1 MKPFN
6 LIAGKA
12 QAAIAVALLV
22 GAGLSGC
29 GSSNDDD
36 HGNNGDGGGGGS
48 PSTPA
53 PVTDVFFSTVSSFIS
68 ASSDSTEDNAI
79 DVFVTTSPENTE
91 PEPLG

>member
-29 GSSNDDD
+29 GSSDDD
-36 HGNNGDGGGGGS
+36 HGNGNGNGGGGG
-48 PSTPA
+48 TPA
-53 PVTDVFFSTVSSFIS
+53 PLIDAFFTAVSSFIAAS
-68 ASSDSTEDNAI
+68 ADTTESAEI
-79 DVFVTTSPENTE
+79 DAVVITTPENTE
-91 PEPLG
+91 PESLG

>member
-29 GSSNDDD
+29 GGSNDD
-36 HGNNGDGGGGGS
+36 HGKGNDDGDM
-48 PSTPA
+48 PTTPA
-53 PVTDVFFSTVSSFIS
+53 PVIDAFITFLS
-68 ASSDSTEDNAI
+68 DLVLTSSDSTEGKPI
-79 DVFVTTSPENTE
+79 DALVTTSPENTE